1 VKILLRIHLYLGLCA
16 GIFLLILGIT
26 GAITAFEEDTELWL
40 HRQLHYVR
48 PGGQALSEGEL
59 IERVNQELAPARV
72 VFMKAYPQTGRSR
85 VMLMI
90 EGKASVPVTETS
102 IGNWRN
108 WVARKRVAVF
118 VNPYDGSIIGRY
130 TDLPQN
136 QKILAA
142 IHQFH
147 MRLAPDPRSWGA
159 ISKFTREVVDYAGLA
174 LCLLAPTGVILWWR
188 TRRARIKWSGSWF
201 RVCFDVHNAAG
212 IYAAIFLFAAALTG
226 VVIGF
231 NSVTQ
236 AIYTVTGSK
245 QIWHSG
251 GPDSTPVEG
260 GTPIGVDRAVQIAR
274 EQIPE
279 AALDGITLPRTPKQS
294 YIVLMRVPEEVTDV
308 VHSSVV
314 VDQFSGRPLQVLN
327 FRKDSLAYRVI
338 RMNRAIHTGD
348 LFGTF
353 GHVVFALSSVVLV
366 AMVATGVV
374 IWWKKLAI

>member
-1 VKILLRIHLYLGLCA
+1 
-16 GIFLLILGIT
+16 
-26 GAITAFEEDTELWL
+26 
-40 HRQLHYVR
+40 
-48 PGGQALSEGEL
+48 
-59 IERVNQELAPARV
+59 
-72 VFMKAYPQTGRSR
+72 
-85 VMLMI
+85 
-90 EGKASVPVTETS
+90 
-102 IGNWRN
+102 
-108 WVARKRVAVF
+108 
-118 VNPYDGSIIGRY
+118 
-130 TDLPQN
+130 
-136 QKILAA
+136 
-142 IHQFH
+142 
-147 MRLAPDPRSWGA
+147 
-159 ISKFTREVVDYAGLA
+159 
-174 LCLLAPTGVILWWR
+174 
-188 TRRARIKWSGSWF
+188 
-201 RVCFDVHNAAG
+201 
-212 IYAAIFLFAAALTG
+212 
-226 VVIGF
+226 VIGF

-236 AIYTVTGSK
+236 AIYTATGSK

-260 GTPIGVDRAVQIAR
+260 STPIGVDRAVQIAR

-327 FRKDSLAYRVI
+327 FSKDSLAYRVI

-366 AMVATGVV
+366 VMVATGVV